1 MNLKKAQET
10 ANKNNPENGN
20 KKKAAAIRSFERTKQ
35 FRADW
40 QAAQRSGKQ
49 DMSRVKE
56 AMLLLI
62 ANDGSLPPEWL
73 DHDLAR
79 DGDKWKDYRE
89 LHVKGDL
96 LLVYMADSEMVTFVR
111 LGTHSQLFGK

>member
-1 MNLKKAQET
+1 MNLKKAPEN
-10 ANKNNPENGN
+10 ADKNNPEKRS
-20 KKKAAAIRSFERTKQ
+20 KKKVAEIRKFEKTKQ
-35 FRADW
+35 FQADW
-40 QAAQRSGKQ
+40 QAAQHSGKQ

-79 DGDKWKDYRE
+79 DGDKWKDCRE

>member
-73 DHDLAR
+73 DHDLPSST
-79 DGDKWKDYRE
+79 
-89 LHVKGDL
+89 L
-96 LLVYMADSEMVTFVR
+96 
-111 LGTHSQLFGK
+111 